1 MMRSRQAALQ
11 HTLAIEREVQARS
24 EAEEQ
29 LKVLVESSP
38 AAVFTTNSEG
48 TVLLANEA
56 AHRLFVIPP
65 GTLPGRSIHEFLPS
79 LANVLSPKSSAAQ
92 PNPQPDND
100 KRPPFRTAMQCRGR
114 RQNGEVFLAD
124 IWFSTYRTS
133 AGSRLAAMVVD
144 GSEDLRNRRELS
156 LHQLL
161 AGSRILVGAVSHE
174 IRNVCGAI
182 AMAHANLSRNRSE
195 RQTPEFHS

>member
-1 MMRSRQAALQ
+1 
-11 HTLAIEREVQARS
+11 
-24 EAEEQ
+24 
-29 LKVLVESSP
+29 VLVESSP
-38 AAVFTTNSEG
+38 AAVFTTDSEG

-65 GTLPGRSIHEFLPS
+65 GTLPGRSVHDFLPS
-79 LANVLSPKSSAAQ
+79 LANVLSPKSS
-92 PNPQPDND
+92 
-100 KRPPFRTAMQCRGR
+100 RVRTAMQCRGR
-114 RQNGEVFLAD
+114 RQSGEVFLAD
-124 IWFSTYRTS
+124 VWFSTYHTS

-144 GSEDLRNRRELS
+144 GSEDLRNREELS

-182 AMAHANLSRNRSE
+182 AMAHANLSKNTAISANLAE
-195 RQTPEFHS
+195 SKDFEALGNLILALEKIASMDLRQMADQACSVDLSSLLEE

>member
-1 MMRSRQAALQ
+1 MLTELFDSYEWAFPAGIPRDILIFAAFFCMGLFVYEVIRSRQSTLH
-11 HTLAIEREVQARS
+11 HTLEIEREVQARS

-56 AHRLFVIPP
+56 AHRLFIVPA

-79 LANVLSPKSSAAQ
+79 LVNVLTPKSSLKSAA
-92 PNPQPDND
+92 NVVAHAGND

-114 RQNGEVFLAD
+114 RRNGEVFLAD
-124 IWFSTYRTS
+124 IGSQPTTRAPVPVWRQWWWMVPRTS
-133 AGSRLAAMVVD
+133 
-144 GSEDLRNRRELS
+144 
-156 LHQLL
+156 
-161 AGSRILVGAVSHE
+161 E
-174 IRNVCGAI
+174 IAKN
-182 AMAHANLSRNRSE
+182 
-195 RQTPEFHS
+195 